1 MAIQGDWYKGA
12 DIQIRLETEV
22 DISDAI
28 AVTVIAEYPSGP
40 TKEYTGAV
48 DDFTGVAATLPAAD
62 NIYPGEATLRVT
74 ITKPAT
80 GKKYGDPETI
90 FILDTPTVTP

>member
-12 DIQIRLETEV
+12 DLQLRLETEV
-22 DISDAI
+22 DLSGAI
-28 AVTVIAEYPSGP
+28 AVTMIAEYPGGP
-40 TKEYTGAV
+40 TKEYAGAV
-48 DDFTGVAATLPAAD
+48 DDFTGISATLPAGD
-62 NIYPGEATLRVT
+62 NIYKGEITLRVT
-74 ITKPAT
+74 ITKAAT